1 MKAAS
6 MLALIEHD
14 MAEVETLL
22 MSVTYSQVDMVTDIG
37 QHLVQAGGKRL
48 RPALYLISAK
58 GLQKDVDPGRAILVA
73 AAIELIH
80 MATLVHDDVIDHAST
95 RRGIPTANAR
105 WGNHPSVLAGDY
117 LFAKAFALLSQANES
132 RVVKELS
139 DVVCSLC
146 EGEILQA
153 STAFLADQSEED
165 YSVRIAKK
173 TADFLAASCQLGAAA
188 AGMEDA
194 AVQAMRRYGYLVG
207 MAFQVTDDILDF
219 TASATQL
226 GKPVGGDLA
235 QGIITLP
242 VIRALEVSPHREELR
257 AAIVAGDMSETVLS
271 RCLAIVKDCDA
282 IEYSYSKVQ
291 AQLQEAISQL
301 PVSLDS
307 EARRALMAVA
317 DFVGFRKF

>member
-1 MKAAS
+1 MEAAA
-6 MLALIEHD
+6 LALIERD

-58 GLQKDVDPGRAILVA
+58 GLQTDTGLDQAIVVA

-95 RRGIPTANAR
+95 RRGIPTANSR
-105 WGNHPSVLAGDY
+105 WGDHPSVLAGDY
-117 LFAKAFALLSQANES
+117 LFARAFALLAKTNDN
-132 RVVKELS
+132 RVMKELAE
-139 DVVCSLC
+139 VVCSLC

-153 STAFLADQSEED
+153 NSAFLADQSEDD
-165 YSVRIAKK
+165 YAMRIAKK
-173 TADFLAASCQLGAAA
+173 TADFLAASCQLGAMA
-188 AGMEDA
+188 AGMEAA
-194 AVQAMRRYGYLVG
+194 AVQAVRQYGYLVG
-207 MAFQVTDDILDF
+207 LAFQVTDDILDF
-219 TASATQL
+219 TASAPQL

-257 AAIVAGDMSETVLS
+257 MAIVARDMSDPVLN
-271 RCLAIVKDCDA
+271 RCLAIVRDCDA

-291 AQLQEAISQL
+291 AQLREAIAGL
-301 PVSLDS
+301 PASLAP
-307 EARRALMAVA
+307 EAQRALVAIA
-317 DFVGFRKF
+317 DFVGLRKF